1 MEFRIEKDALGEV
14 QVPINAYY
22 GSQTARSIQFFSI
35 SKEKMPLEIIYALAL
50 IKKACARAN
59 CDLGLLKPEYCE
71 VITTVADE
79 ILAGKWDNEFPLHV
93 WQTGSG
99 TQTNMNVNEV
109 ISTRAN
115 ELLGHPHSTKKPIHP
130 NDHVN
135 MSQSSNDVF
144 PTAMHIA
151 TVLELNNRLLPAL
164 NEFFNSLKQKADK
177 FKELI
182 KIGRTHLMDATPITL
197 GQEFSG
203 YARQIEQGIHRIQ
216 NSIQDLYELALG
228 GTAVGTGLNAP
239 KGFAEKAI
247 SYIAK
252 LTQMPFRPSE
262 NKFEALAGHDALVML
277 SGALKTIACSCMK
290 IANDIRLMGSGPRCG
305 LAELLLPENEPGSS
319 IMPGKV
325 NPTQCEMMTMVC
337 AQIIGNDVTIN
348 IAGASGQFE
357 LNVFKPVIAYNI
369 LQSIRLLSDACI
381 SFTRNCLNGIQPN
394 RERLSYYLQNS
405 LMLVTALSRKL
416 GYEVSAQIARNA
428 YKNGTTLKEEAL
440 KTGLITEQE
449 FDEFVNP
456 RKMLGPSD
464 IS

>member
-14 QVPINAYY
+14 QVPLDAYY
-22 GSQTARSIQFFSI
+22 GSQTVRSLQFFSVG
-35 SKEKMPLEIIYALAL
+35 KEKMPMEVVYALAL
-50 IKKACARAN
+50 IKKACAKAN
-59 CDLGLLKPEYCE
+59 HDLGLLKSEYCE
-71 VITTVADE
+71 IITTVVDE
-79 ILAGKWDNEFPLHV
+79 ILTGKWDDQFPLHV

-115 ELLGHPHSTKKPIHP
+115 EILGSPHSTKKPIHP

-144 PTAMHIA
+144 PTAMHVA
-151 TVLELNNRLLPAL
+151 TVLELSNRLLPAL
-164 NEFFNSLKQKADK
+164 DEFYKSLARKSEEYKDLVK
-177 FKELI
+177 T
-182 KIGRTHLMDATPITL
+182 GRTHMMDATPITL

-203 YARQIEQGIHRIQ
+203 YARQIEQDMNRIQ
-216 NSIQDLYELALG
+216 LSLKDLYELALG

-239 KGFAEKAI
+239 VGFAEKAVA
-247 SYIAK
+247 YIAE
-252 LTQMPFRPSE
+252 LTQQPFRPAE

-277 SGALKTIACSCMK
+277 SGILKTIACSCMK

-305 LAELLLPENEPGSS
+305 LAELFLPENEPGSS

-337 AQIIGNDVTIN
+337 AQVIGNDVAIN
-348 IAGASGQFE
+348 IAGSSGQFE
-357 LNVFKPVIAYNI
+357 LNVYKPVIIYNI
-369 LQSIRLLSDACI
+369 LQSIHLLSDACQ
-381 SFTRNCLNGIQPN
+381 SFTQNCLNGLQPN
-394 RERLSYYLQNS
+394 RKKLAYYLQNS
-405 LMLVTALSRKL
+405 LMLVTALNRKL

-428 YKNGTTLKEEAL
+428 HKNGTTLKEEAL

-449 FDEFVNP
+449 FDQIVNP
-456 RKMLGPSD
+456 YKMISPSE
-464 IS
+464 